1 MTGYEDAKTVTNVKS
16 SILVMNMPAASTWKD
31 LTIVFVKLVSL
42 VMVIHVLMSM
52 NVKQEAMFAMIK
64 VLDAIITEEVMIVDV
79 LRDSTVMEYFAMILM
94 NVVAYFIARL
104 SHRLLN

>member
-1 MTGYEDAKTVTNVKS
+1 MT
-16 SILVMNMPAASTWKD
+16 NMPAAPTWKD

-94 NVVAYFIARL
+94 NVVPYFIAGV